1 MDYSWIQIA
10 VAAIFF
16 SAVVTLV
23 LSRGYGWLSPTFWR
37 NAAVVSSLVMT
48 FILLWLTFDT
58 ADQVRPGSGRI
69 PDWTVI
75 NYEIKLVW
83 DAEKRRQVPAVGR
96 ETGFFGK
103 TWTAKEAFDLINK
116 GKMTLQSRNCM
127 ECHQILGNG
136 AYYATDLTRAW
147 LDPWWEERIMPLTGA
162 KTREEA
168 MMAWLKDPPAMPQG
182 PRKMPNLRFTDE
194 ELVALIAFLKWMSA
208 IDTNGFPP
216 RFGTAQ

>member
-1 MDYSWIQIA
+1 MDYSWIEIA

-16 SAVVTLV
+16 SVVVTLI

-75 NYEIKLVW
+75 NHEIKLVW

-103 TWTAKEAFDLINK
+103 TWSQKEAFDLINK

-168 MMAWLKDPPAMPQG
+168 MMAWLKDPTSMPQG

-194 ELVALIAFLKWMSA
+194 ELKALIAFLKWMSA

-216 RFGTAQ
+216 RFAVAQ

>member
-10 VAAIFF
+10 VAAIFI

-48 FILLWLTFDT
+48 FILFWLTFDT

-75 NYEIKLVW
+75 NYDIRLVW
-83 DAEKRRQVPAVGR
+83 DEEKRRQVPAVSQ

-103 TWTAKEAFDLINK
+103 TWSREEAYELINK

-136 AYYATDLTRAW
+136 AYYAPDLTRAW

-168 MMAWLKDPPAMPQG
+168 MMAWLKNPPAMPQG
-182 PRKMPNLRFTDE
+182 PRKMPNLKFDDD

-216 RFGTAQ
+216 RFGVAQ

>member
-1 MDYSWIQIA
+1 MDYGWIEIA

-16 SAVVTLV
+16 SAVVTLI

-75 NYEIKLVW
+75 NYEIKLAW
-83 DAEKRRQVPAVGR
+83 DEEKRRQVPAVGR

-103 TWTAKEAFDLINK
+103 TWSQEEAYDLINK

-136 AYYATDLTRAW
+136 AYYAPDLTRAW

-168 MMAWLKDPPAMPQG
+168 MMAWLKNPSAMPQG
-182 PRKMPNLRFTDE
+182 PRMMPNLRFTDE
-194 ELVALIAFLKWMSA
+194 ELKALIAFLKWMSA

-216 RFGTAQ
+216 RFAVAQ

>member
-16 SAVVTLV
+16 SAVITLV

-37 NAAVVSSLVMT
+37 NAAVVSSLIMT

-58 ADQVRPGSGRI
+58 ANQIRAGAGRV
-69 PDWTVI
+69 PAWTVI

-83 DAEKRRQVPAVGR
+83 DAKKRRQVPAVGQK
-96 ETGFFGK
+96 TGFFGK
-103 TWTAKEAFDLINK
+103 VWSEEEAYKLINK

-136 AYYATDLTRAW
+136 AYYAPDLTRAW
-147 LDPWWEERIMPLTGA
+147 LDPWWEERIMPITGA
-162 KTREEA
+162 KSREEA
-168 MMAWLKDPPAMPQG
+168 MKIWLSDPRKLPQG
-182 PRKMPNLRFTDE
+182 SRRMPNLHFTDE
-194 ELVALIAFLKWMSA
+194 ELTSLIAFLKWMSA

-216 RFGTAQ
+216 RFGIAQ